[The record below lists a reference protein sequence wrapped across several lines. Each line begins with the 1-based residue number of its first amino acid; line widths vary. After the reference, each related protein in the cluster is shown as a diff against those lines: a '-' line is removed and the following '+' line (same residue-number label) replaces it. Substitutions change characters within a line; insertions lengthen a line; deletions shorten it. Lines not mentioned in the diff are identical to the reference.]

1 MNTMMDKPMFRFI
14 LNPSTAEISWFSK
27 PHTSIQRHFGGNET
41 FWHTSTLF
49 RGFNPHN
56 TAKYSQ
62 LHHHI
67 FYTDYPQKKKQFLSD
82 MHHVFW
88 SNYFQICCL
97 AHIFPLWHSFSA
109 CLCLSSLVFFSLGP
123 WFTQDISLSLRV
135 FVNGKAHVN
144 SITQLCWITQT

>member
-14 LNPSTAEISWFSK
+14 LKCLQLRSRDFQSLTHPSSVILGGMKRFDTPPPSLGV
-27 PHTSIQRHFGGNET
+27 SIPITQQNIHN
-41 FWHTSTLF
+41 STITYF
-49 RGFNPHN
+49 TPIIPR
-56 TAKYSQ
+56 
-62 LHHHI
+62 
-67 FYTDYPQKKKQFLSD
+67 KKKQFLSD

-144 SITQLCWITQT
+144 TITQLCWITQT